1 MPQQINLC
9 TPILLTQKRYFSA
22 DTMAIS
28 LGVFVVLGALLCGAW
43 VWNLQRASQ
52 GFSQTMDLQAKEIG
66 TLQAA
71 IQRAQTAGAPVDPA
85 LLQKLKEQQVLL
97 LQKQQT
103 LQALQQ
109 GVSQPGKAHSDRLQ
123 LVARSIPT
131 VVWVTDVKADAAR
144 LEVAGFTLEP
154 SALNEWVVRLASSPL
169 MQGLSLGDV
178 KVERATATSA
188 VAPGASAVVGQAL
201 WSFTLVHLIVPAGGQ
216 P

>member
-28 LGVFVVLGALLCGAW
+28 LGVFVVAGALLCGVW

-52 GFSQTMDLQAKEIG
+52 GFSQTMDLQAREIA

-71 IQRAQTAGAPVDPA
+71 IQRGQTAAAPVDPA
-85 LLQKLKEQQVLL
+85 LLQKLKEQQALL

-123 LVARSIPT
+123 LVARSIPA

-188 VAPGASAVVGQAL
+188 VAPGASAAVGQAL

>member
-22 DTMAIS
+22 DTMAMS
-28 LGVFVVLGALLCGAW
+28 LGIFVVAGALLCGAW

-52 GFSQTMDLQAKEIG
+52 GFAQTMDFQAKEIAG
-66 TLQAA
+66 LQAA
-71 IQRAQTAGAPVDPA
+71 IQRAQTAALPVDPTLA
-85 LLQKLKEQQVLL
+85 QKLKDQQTLL

-131 VVWVTDVKADAAR
+131 VVWVTDVKADTAR

-154 SALNEWVVRLASSPL
+154 AALNDWVARLATSPL
-169 MQGLSLGDV
+169 MQGLTLGDV
-178 KVERATATSA
+178 KVERATSSTSA
-188 VAPGASAVVGQAL
+188 APGASAAAGQAL
-201 WSFTLVHLIVPAGGQ
+201 WSFRLVHLIAPTGDK